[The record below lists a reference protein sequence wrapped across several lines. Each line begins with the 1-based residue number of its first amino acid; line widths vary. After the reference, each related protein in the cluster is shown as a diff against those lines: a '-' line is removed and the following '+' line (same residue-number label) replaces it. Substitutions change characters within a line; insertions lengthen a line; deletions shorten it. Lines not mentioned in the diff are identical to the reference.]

1 MNMLRTA
8 SKWLDNQRSRFLSEP
23 IEYIHFAEEKRS
35 FMITATRGRTMF
47 RAETDYGV
55 TIRIHSTDFLISSSD
70 LPITPDKGD
79 EIVCDGVRYEVLAP
93 NNEPVWRWSGADNE
107 TLRVHTKV
115 ISEVE
120 NGN

>member
-35 FMITATRGRTMF
+35 FMITATRGRTLF

-70 LPITPDKGD
+70 LPITPGKGD

-107 TLRVHTKV
+107 TLRIHTKA

>member
-8 SKWLDNQRSRFLSEP
+8 SQWLDNQRSRFLSEP

-70 LPITPDKGD
+70 LPITPGKGD
-79 EIVCDGVRYEVLAP
+79 EILCDGVRYEVLAP
-93 NNEPVWRWSGADNE
+93 NNEPVWRWSGNDQK
-107 TLRVHTKV
+107 TFRIHTKE
-115 ISEVE
+115 IGTA
-120 NGN
+120 NAD